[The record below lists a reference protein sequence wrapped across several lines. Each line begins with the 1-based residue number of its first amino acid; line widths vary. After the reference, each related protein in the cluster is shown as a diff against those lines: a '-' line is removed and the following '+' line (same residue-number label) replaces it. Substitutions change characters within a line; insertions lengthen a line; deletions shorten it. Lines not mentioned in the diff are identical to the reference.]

1 MHGINKNKSQA
12 QRKLKVHSFLMP
24 LVLLGSSCRLKC
36 SAMKNNL
43 KLEIE
48 IQEKVV
54 NYLVNVL
61 PVDVAKGV
69 CQLLMEASL

>member
-1 MHGINKNKSQA
+1 
-12 QRKLKVHSFLMP
+12 MP
-24 LVLLGSSCRLKC
+24 LVLLGSSCHLKC